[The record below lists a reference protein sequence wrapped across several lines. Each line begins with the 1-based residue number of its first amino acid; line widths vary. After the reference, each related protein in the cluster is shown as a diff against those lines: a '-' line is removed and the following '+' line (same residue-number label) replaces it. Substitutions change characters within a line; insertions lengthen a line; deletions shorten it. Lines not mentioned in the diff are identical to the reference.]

1 MRKVL
6 LTRECLDYF
15 RWGGESDRSWACAVS
30 GASERVMYAVGLPK
44 GARKHVT
51 LHQETYTDKLL
62 GAVLSM
68 SNLLLRQR
76 TTS

>member
-1 MRKVL
+1 M
-6 LTRECLDYF
+6 TRERSDYS
-15 RWGGESDRSWACAVS
+15 RCGGGKRQKPGIAVS
-30 GASERVMYAVGLPK
+30 GASERVMYTVGLPK
-44 GARKHVT
+44 GVRKHAT
-51 LHQETYTDKLL
+51 LHQETYAGKLL